1 MSPYYLLRAEP
12 NGQYMPEIQQPVW
25 KRTATPCHHRSEG
38 RPTANLNRELEMDF
52 RLLNR
57 CRNKHPPGLQVLIE
71 S

>member
-1 MSPYYLLRAEP
+1 MANTCPKFSSLSGSEP
-12 NGQYMPEIQQPVW
+12 RRHVITDPKG
-25 KRTATPCHHRSEG
+25 G
-38 RPTANLNRELEMDF
+38 PTANLNRELEMDF